1 MDYRHE
7 LKYYLG
13 KKDAYILTQR
23 LSSALPR
30 DAHCGDSGYAVASL
44 YFDNMYL
51 NAYYQKINGISERDK
66 IRVRV
71 YDDSKGL
78 IRLEIKK
85 KRESYVQK
93 ESAQISLEAYQSMV
107 RGDTGFPPEWI
118 DRKNPAL
125 NQYMAVANTGMLK
138 PVVIVDYR
146 RQVFVGPGDLRVSF
160 DEGLRLAAD
169 SVDLFAANKGYLSV
183 LPEDT
188 VIMEVKYA
196 SFLPAYVDA
205 LLSGVRVQRAS
216 VSKYTL
222 CVDKLKEVR
231 HYAQY

>member
-7 LKYYLG
+7 LKYYIG
-13 KKDAYILTQR
+13 KKDAYILTKR
-23 LSSALPR
+23 LSSVLPR
-30 DAHCGDSGYAVASL
+30 DAHCGDSGYDVASL
-44 YFDNMYL
+44 YFDNIYL
-51 NAYYQKINGISERDK
+51 NAYHQKINGVSERDK
-66 IRVRV
+66 IRIRV
-71 YDDSKGL
+71 YNDSKGL

-85 KRESYVQK
+85 KLESYVKK
-93 ESAQISLEAYQSMV
+93 ETAQISFEAYQSMAG
-107 RGDTGFPPEWI
+107 GDAGFPPEWV

-125 NQYMAVANTGMLK
+125 NQYMIAASTGMLK
-138 PVVIVDYR
+138 PVVIVDYH

-160 DEGLRLAAD
+160 DEGLRLAAN
-169 SVDLFAANKGYLSV
+169 STDLFAANNRYLSV

-196 SFLPAYVDA
+196 SFLPAYVNA
-205 LLSGVRVQRAS
+205 LLSGVYVQRAS

-231 HYAQY
+231 HYA